1 MAAALAKGMSMAFN
15 PTEHISRIQGREYL
29 EVKWRI
35 AWFRDVH
42 PTGSIVSEIISTSP
56 ALVKATVAID
66 GVIVAVAHGSADD
79 EGKRVVWAGK
89 AIEKAETAAIGRALS
104 HAGFGTQ
111 FTEDDEQGVVDSPV
125 QRPQAAPQQQRPQA
139 APQQNAGSPI
149 AAWAAWIASNP
160 AEAGKPFKSAIGVL
174 YTIALAHLYDNNT
187 HHMKNSIAKAEQSG
201 VLKPDM
207 TIAQALSALATRNES
222 AA

>member
-1 MAAALAKGMSMAFN
+1 MAFN
-15 PTEHISRIQGREYL
+15 PNEHLGKVSGRDYL
-29 EVKWRI
+29 EVKWRLV
-35 AWFRDVH
+35 WFRDVLPGGGIH
-42 PTGSIVSEIISTSP
+42 TEIVNADP
-56 ALVKATVAID
+56 VVVKATVISPD
-66 GVIVAVAHGSADD
+66 GMVLATAHGSADD
-79 EGKRVVWAGK
+79 GGKNVVWKGRT
-89 AIEKAETAAIGRALS
+89 IEKAETAAIGRALS

>member
-1 MAAALAKGMSMAFN
+1 MAFN
-15 PTEHISRIQGREYL
+15 PNEHLGKVSGRDYL
-29 EVKWRI
+29 EVKWRLV
-35 AWFRDVH
+35 WFRDVLPGGGIH
-42 PTGSIVSEIISTSP
+42 TEIVSAEP
-56 ALVKATVAID
+56 VVVKATVISPD
-66 GVIVAVAHGSADD
+66 GMVLATAHGSADD
-79 EGKRVVWAGK
+79 GGKNVVWKGR
-89 AIEKAETAAIGRALS
+89 AIEKAETAAIGRALA

-125 QRPQAAPQQQRPQA
+125 QRPQPAPAPQQPRPQT

-149 AAWAAWIASNP
+149 AAWAAWAATNP
-160 AEAGKPFKSAIGVL
+160 EAGKPYKSNAGIFYTAALRLL
-174 YTIALAHLYDNNT
+174 YGNNT

-201 VLKPDM
+201 VLTPDM